1 MADAG
6 TEFLVFLKANYPE
19 DFAKVSRNSV
29 SDATVN
35 TIFAKHHQKFDA
47 WRKVPEWL
55 RSQYNNRVPDNILK
69 VAQEN
74 KILTPEMV
82 NQIEKISADLPQPA
96 SYGIQGA
103 DVADVKFTAGDIMAI
118 ATTAKM
124 IAAKGYAAKTAQSL
138 AADAQV
144 RQNLLKKCQE
154 RAAKLQQIVPTNAKA
169 IRLTPAEQKLWQQT
183 RRNDLKSIKK
193 DWIENQPERYAVHLI
208 KQFNAGKIDKDK
220 ALPELDI
227 LFKKVKEQNRV
238 AEFHD
243 LMQTPQAGTKRY
255 TPATKE
261 LVGALLVH
269 NELISKNKEPLD
281 KVQSKVESKAKEAE
295 KLQPAHQSKPVPEK
309 TAKTPQVLENQVLI
323 QQKNKGRA

>member
-55 RSQYNNRVPDNILK
+55 RNQYNNRVPDNILK

-118 ATTAKM
+118 ATTAKI
-124 IAAKGYAAKTAQSL
+124 IAGKGYATKTAQCL

-144 RQNLLKKCQE
+144 RQNLLKNVRNGRPNCNKSFRQMLK
-154 RAAKLQQIVPTNAKA
+154 RFALRLPNRSYGSKLAAMIL
-169 IRLTPAEQKLWQQT
+169 
-183 RRNDLKSIKK
+183 
-193 DWIENQPERYAVHLI
+193 
-208 KQFNAGKIDKDK
+208 K
-220 ALPELDI
+220 AL
-227 LFKKVKEQNRV
+227 KKTGLK
-238 AEFHD
+238 
-243 LMQTPQAGTKRY
+243 
-255 TPATKE
+255 
-261 LVGALLVH
+261 
-269 NELISKNKEPLD
+269 ISRNAMPC
-281 KVQSKVESKAKEAE
+281 
-295 KLQPAHQSKPVPEK
+295 
-309 TAKTPQVLENQVLI
+309 I
-323 QQKNKGRA
+323 